1 MAVIIATLTLIAGE
15 ITKLFNVPSKFIPA
29 QNLII
34 AIIASII
41 CIIFHVEDMT
51 PLEAVI
57 TCVFGTMSAGGLF
70 DLTKISKKEAKHEYK
85 KI

>member
-1 MAVIIATLTLIAGE
+1 MEITVAVVITALTLVAGE

-34 AIIASII
+34 AVIASII
-41 CIIFHVEDMT
+41 CVVFKVQDMT
-51 PLEAVI
+51 PLEAII

-70 DLTKISKKEAKHEYK
+70 DLRKIAEKE
-85 KI
+85 